1 MSKRIENDIQET
13 TNQEKAGVAILL
25 LDKVDFIRTNV
36 IKNKEGHFIM
46 LEESI
51 EQEGKNLKCVCT
63 K

>member
-1 MSKRIENDIQET
+1 MENYIQET

>member
-1 MSKRIENDIQET
+1 MENYIQET
-13 TNQEKAGVAILL
+13 TNQDKAGVAILL